1 MGRRR
6 WCETIRWCVQPIWGS
21 EMLEARD
28 MHAFYGRSHVLQG
41 VSLKVHAGEL
51 VCLLGRNG
59 AGKTTTLRSIMGL
72 TAPRRGS
79 VRFQAEELVGQ
90 PPFRIA
96 RRGLGY
102 VDQSRR
108 IFPDLTV
115 EDNLVVARTGRP
127 GRWSTA
133 EVYRRFPE
141 LAPLR
146 HRLGRHLS
154 GGEQRML
161 AIGRALMGNPL
172 LLLCDEP
179 SEGLG
184 PLVVARLG
192 VLLHDLVQQG
202 LAILLA
208 EQNLRFA
215 LDVATRGYII
225 DKGQIRYEGTVAALR
240 REEVISQYLA
250 I

>member
-1 MGRRR
+1 
-6 WCETIRWCVQPIWGS
+6 
-21 EMLEARD
+21 MLEARNV
-28 MHAFYGRSHVLQG
+28 HTFYGHSHVLQG
-41 VSLKVHAGEL
+41 VSLEVHAGEV

-59 AGKTTTLRSIMGL
+59 AGKTTTLRSLIGL
-72 TAPRRGS
+72 TSPRQGS
-79 VRFQAEELVGQ
+79 VRFQGAELVGQ

-102 VDQSRR
+102 VDQGRR

-115 EDNLVVARTGRP
+115 DDNLEVARTGRP
-127 GRWSTA
+127 GRWSKA
-133 EVYRRFPE
+133 DVYGLFPE
-141 LAPLR
+141 LAPLQ

-154 GGEQRML
+154 GGEQRLL

-184 PLVVARLG
+184 PIVVTRLG
-192 VLLHDLVQQG
+192 GLLRDLVRQG

-208 EQNLRFA
+208 EQHLRFA
-215 LDVATRGYII
+215 LAVADRGYIL
-225 DKGQIRYEGTVAALR
+225 DKGQIRYAGSVAALR
-240 REEVISQYLA
+240 QAEIISQYLA
-250 I
+250 V

>member
-1 MGRRR
+1 
-6 WCETIRWCVQPIWGS
+6 
-21 EMLEARD
+21 MLEARNV
-28 MHAFYGRSHVLQG
+28 HTFYGRSHVLQG
-41 VSLKVHAGEL
+41 VSLEVHAGEV

-59 AGKTTTLRSIMGL
+59 AGKTTTLRSLIGL
-72 TAPRRGS
+72 TSPCQGS
-79 VRFQAEELVGQ
+79 VRFQGEELIGQ

-102 VDQSRR
+102 VDQGRC

-115 EDNLVVARTGRP
+115 DDNLEVARTGRM
-127 GRWSTA
+127 GRWSKA
-133 EVYRRFPE
+133 DVHRFFPE
-141 LAPLR
+141 LAPLQ

-161 AIGRALMGNPL
+161 SIGRSLMGNPL

-192 VLLHDLVQQG
+192 VLLRDLVQQG

-215 LDVATRGYII
+215 LDVTDRGYII
-225 DKGQIRYEGTVAALR
+225 DKGQIRYEGSVAALR
-240 REEVISQYLA
+240 QAEVISQYLA
-250 I
+250 V

>member
-1 MGRRR
+1 M
-6 WCETIRWCVQPIWGS
+6 
-21 EMLEARD
+21 
-28 MHAFYGRSHVLQG
+28 
-41 VSLKVHAGEL
+41 
-51 VCLLGRNG
+51 
-59 AGKTTTLRSIMGL
+59 
-72 TAPRRGS
+72 
-79 VRFQAEELVGQ
+79 RFQAEELVGQ

-208 EQNLRFA
+208 EQNLR
-215 LDVATRGYII
+215 LPLTWLPGATSSTRARCAMKVRLPRCAEKRSSVNIWRSSRGEPMAPP
-225 DKGQIRYEGTVAALR
+225 GQVTGL
-240 REEVISQYLA
+240 
-250 I
+250 

>member
-1 MGRRR
+1 
-6 WCETIRWCVQPIWGS
+6 VQPIWGS

-28 MHAFYGRSHVLQG
+28 AHTFYGHSHVLQG
-41 VSLKVHAGEL
+41 VSLEVHEGEI

-59 AGKTTTLRSIMGL
+59 AGKTTTLRSLIGL
-72 TAPRRGS
+72 TPPRQGS
-79 VRFQAEELVGQ
+79 VRFRGEELVGQ

-102 VDQSRR
+102 VDQGRR
-108 IFPDLTV
+108 IFPDLTMD
-115 EDNLVVARTGRP
+115 DNLEVARTGRP
-127 GRWSTA
+127 GRWSKA
-133 EVYRRFPE
+133 DVYRLFPE

-146 HRLGRHLS
+146 NRLGRHLS

-172 LLLCDEP
+172 LLLYDEP

-184 PLVVARLG
+184 PFVVTRLSG
-192 VLLHDLVQQG
+192 LLRDLAQQG

-215 LDVATRGYII
+215 LDVADRGYVIG
-225 DKGQIRYEGTVAALR
+225 KGQIRYAGLATAMR
-240 REEVISQYLA
+240 REEVIGQYLA
-250 I
+250 V

>member
-1 MGRRR
+1 M
-6 WCETIRWCVQPIWGS
+6 THWCVKPIWGP

-28 MHAFYGRSHVLQG
+28 VHTFYGRSHVLQG
-41 VSLKVHAGEL
+41 VSLKVHAGEV

-59 AGKTTTLRSIMGL
+59 AGKTTTLRSLIGL
-72 TAPRRGS
+72 TAPRQGS
-79 VRFQAEELVGQ
+79 VRFQGEELVGQ

-102 VDQSRR
+102 VDQGRR

-115 EDNLVVARTGRP
+115 DDNLEVARTGRP
-127 GRWSTA
+127 GRWSKA
-133 EVYRRFPE
+133 EVYHLFSE

-146 HRLGRHLS
+146 NRLGRHLS

-184 PLVVARLG
+184 PLVVARLSG
-192 VLLHDLVQQG
+192 LLRDIAQQG

-215 LDVATRGYII
+215 LDVADRGYVI
-225 DKGQIRYEGTVAALR
+225 DKGQIRYAGSATAMR

>member
-1 MGRRR
+1 MESQR
-6 WCETIRWCVQPIWGS
+6 WCGTTHWCVKPIWGS

-28 MHAFYGRSHVLQG
+28 VHTFYGHSHVLQG
-41 VSLKVHAGEL
+41 VSLDVHEGEI

-59 AGKTTTLRSIMGL
+59 AGKTTTLRSLIGL
-72 TAPRRGS
+72 TRPRQGS
-79 VRFQAEELVGQ
+79 VRFGGEELVGQ

-102 VDQSRR
+102 VDQGRR
-108 IFPDLTV
+108 IFPDLTLD
-115 EDNLVVARTGRP
+115 DNLEVARTSRP
-127 GRWSTA
+127 GRWSKA
-133 EVYRRFPE
+133 DVYRLFPE

-146 HRLGRHLS
+146 TRLGHHLS

-172 LLLCDEP
+172 LLLFDEP

-184 PLVVARLG
+184 PFVVRRLTG
-192 VLLHDLVQQG
+192 LLRDMAEQG

-215 LDVATRGYII
+215 LDVADRGYVIG
-225 DKGQIRYEGTVAALR
+225 KGQICYAGSAIAMR
-240 REEVISQYLA
+240 REEVIGQYLA
-250 I
+250 V